1 MNTQRGPM
9 PGTCVSRTVTR
20 HDTRPRPHTCEV
32 AKSDCG
38 HWRWSL
44 SLRHSAR
51 TTDSKGDEA
60 IGFMSGWGRHR
71 ARAVR
76 ILLKPSNRSHGT
88 RDSRD
93 AGLSKGTRVYSF
105 YPPVF
110 SSDHNRTTPVLREA
124 PRAGPRGHAD
134 RGERRRDRT
143 PDGSQCALPL
153 IDLSDHCVG

>member
-76 ILLKPSNRSHGT
+76 IFLKQPFTRHTRLARRGT
-88 RDSRD
+88 LKRFPEFTLQFVSPGFFVRPQPYHTSAARGAARRPARPRGSR
-93 AGLSKGTRVYSF
+93 
-105 YPPVF
+105 
-110 SSDHNRTTPVLREA
+110 REA
-124 PRAGPRGHAD
+124 AR
-134 RGERRRDRT
+134 
-143 PDGSQCALPL
+143 PDSGRESVRSPSHRPQ
-153 IDLSDHCVG
+153 

>member
-1 MNTQRGPM
+1 MNTQRSPM
-9 PGTCVSRTVTR
+9 PGTCVSRTVAR

-76 ILLKPSNRSHGT
+76 IFLKQPFT
-88 RDSRD
+88 RHTRHSRD
-93 AGLSKGTRVYSF
+93 AGLSKGSPSLQFIPRF
-105 YPPVF
+105 F
-110 SSDHNRTTPVLREA
+110 RQTTTVP
-124 PRAGPRGHAD
+124 H
-134 RGERRRDRT
+134 
-143 PDGSQCALPL
+143 QCTQSCQSTDVCSPSTLML
-153 IDLSDHCVG
+153 DIYLVE